1 MPHFVNRSN
10 AHRRFR
16 QRNLQRQNNIT
27 NNNTC
32 FNICTFIFLF
42 ILFCILFQK
51 NILQKDLLSYIV
63 ILYFFFISGIFCI
76 CIFFIREAN
85 RITNFSNELSDIESD
100 NEDTVVEAEIV
111 DADAEVL
118 QLEYLEPQELYDTE
132 YLTTAVLANPI
143 EN

>member
-1 MPHFVNRSN
+1 MPHFVHRSN
-10 AHRRFR
+10 AHRRFH

-27 NNNTC
+27 SNDIC
-32 FNICTFIFLF
+32 NICTFIFLS
-42 ILFCILFQK
+42 ILVCILFQEK
-51 NILQKDLLSYIV
+51 ILRQTLLSYII
-63 ILYFFFISGIFCI
+63 ILYFIFICGILCI
-76 CIFFIREAN
+76 CSFIIRESN

-118 QLEYLEPQELYDTE
+118 QLEYLEPQELYNTE
-132 YLTTAVLANPI
+132 YLTTAVMANPI